1 MMDES
6 PIRRFLED
14 SVKAPVRRSISRAST
29 PEGAFR
35 EILTIAAYLA
45 LIYGF
50 WIYSNKFLG
59 MSADYIT
66 SMSRSIMV
74 NGKQA
79 NLSFYPMDK
88 LMLYYG
94 GTILLCFLLIQNEFR
109 CMAKAIGRLPR
120 YLRGE
125 EQEDFD
131 WSTISTSI
139 FAVVAY
145 LVSYNLMVNDVFGFK
160 PGTQVPFFFLGGALV
175 AGVLLLQDNIP
186 QVLSSFSRPIMRL
199 IPSSTDDSGE
209 ATESV
214 RADRID
220 PITCLLY
227 TSDAADE

>member
-74 NGKQA
+74 NGYKA
-79 NLSFYPMDK
+79 N
-88 LMLYYG
+88 
-94 GTILLCFLLIQNEFR
+94 I
-109 CMAKAIGRLPR
+109 
-120 YLRGE
+120 
-125 EQEDFD
+125 
-131 WSTISTSI
+131 
-139 FAVVAY
+139 
-145 LVSYNLMVNDVFGFK
+145 
-160 PGTQVPFFFLGGALV
+160 
-175 AGVLLLQDNIP
+175 
-186 QVLSSFSRPIMRL
+186 
-199 IPSSTDDSGE
+199 
-209 ATESV
+209 
-214 RADRID
+214 
-220 PITCLLY
+220 
-227 TSDAADE
+227 